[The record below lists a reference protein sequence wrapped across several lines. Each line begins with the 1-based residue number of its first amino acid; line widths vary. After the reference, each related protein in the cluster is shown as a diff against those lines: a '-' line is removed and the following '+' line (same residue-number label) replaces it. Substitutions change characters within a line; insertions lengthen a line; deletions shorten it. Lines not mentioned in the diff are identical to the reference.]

1 MPVFAAVDIGANSV
15 RLKIARL
22 MRGRLR
28 VEHEDREVTRLGA
41 SVFQSG
47 LLAPEAMAH
56 TIKVLQ
62 RFHRSVQQHACDA
75 VRVVATS
82 SLRDAGNSRSFIE
95 WARAAT
101 GWRVEVISGLE
112 EGRLIHLGIALNERL
127 THRRVLMVDL
137 GGGSCEFTISVNDHI
152 KSISSVPLGAVRLT
166 GEFLKHDPPRTK
178 ELARMR
184 EFIAKELRRLEDKV
198 RGERVQLVLATSGT
212 AAALAAAT
220 RASYGRENRIA
231 TVTVNA
237 TTRVAEE
244 LADQTKAE
252 RAAIQGIGPKR
263 AEIIVAG
270 AAVFAEFMHRFG
282 LRSFRY
288 SPLGLRDGLLAAMA
302 ADYDRGSKSHQLIET
317 DRGDSLLAM
326 AKRYQVDLKYA
337 ERTRDLALQLF
348 RGLKRLHGLPQEYE
362 ELLGAAAM
370 LHEVGGYLNRAG
382 AHRHSFYIIKNSEI
396 FGFTPEQRNLVAV
409 IARFV
414 GKSKPAPGDRFMKNL
429 LPSDMKPVIT
439 CNALLRLAR
448 ALNQGRR
455 SAVTSVR
462 GRVGKGQV
470 TLFARA
476 RGGAELEM
484 WALAKEASYFR
495 FVFGRALSAETS

>member
-15 RLKIARL
+15 RLKIAQL
-22 MRGRLR
+22 TRGRLR
-28 VEHEDREVTRLGA
+28 VVHEDREVTRLGA
-41 SVFQSG
+41 SVFQTG

-62 RFHRSVQQHACDA
+62 RFHKAAQQHACDA

-112 EGRLIHLGIALNERL
+112 EGRLIHLGLAVNEKLLR
-127 THRRVLMVDL
+127 RRVLMVDL

-152 KSISSVPLGAVRLT
+152 KSISSLPLGAVRLT
-166 GEFLKHDPPRTK
+166 GEFLKHDPPRKK

-184 EFIAKELRRLEDKV
+184 EFITKEVRRVEDKV
-198 RGERVQLVLATSGT
+198 RSERVQTVIATSGT

-220 RASYGRENRIA
+220 RAAYGRENRIA
-231 TVTVNA
+231 TVTTAA
-237 TTRVAEE
+237 TKRVAEQ
-244 LADQTKAE
+244 LAKQTQQK

-270 AAVFAEFMHRFG
+270 AAVYAEFMQRFG

-302 ADYDRGSKSHQLIET
+302 ADYDRGSKSHKLIET
-317 DRGDSLLAM
+317 DRDDAILAI

-337 ERTRDLALQLF
+337 ESTRDLAVQLF
-348 RGLKRLHGLPQEYE
+348 RSLKRLHGLSQEYE

-370 LHEVGGYLNRAG
+370 LVEVGSYLNRAG

-396 FGFTPEQRNLVAV
+396 FGFTPEQRNMMAV

-414 GKSKPAPGDRFMKNL
+414 GKSRPAPHDRFVKQL
-429 LPSDMKPVIT
+429 LPHELKPVIM

-455 SAVTSVR
+455 SAVKSLR
-462 GRVGKGQV
+462 ARVGQYHV
-470 TLFARA
+470 TLFLRA
-476 RGGAELEM
+476 KSGSELEL
-484 WALAKEASYFR
+484 WALSKEADYFL
-495 FVFGRALSAETS
+495 FVFGRTLSAEVS

>member
-15 RLKIARL
+15 RLKIAQL
-22 MRGRLR
+22 TRGRLR
-28 VEHEDREVTRLGA
+28 VVHEDREVTRLGA
-41 SVFQSG
+41 SVFQTG

-62 RFHRSVQQHACDA
+62 RFHKAAQQHACDV

-101 GWRVEVISGLE
+101 GWRVEIISGLE
-112 EGRLIHLGIALNERL
+112 EGRLIHLGIAVNEKL
-127 THRRVLMVDL
+127 VHRRVLMVDL

-152 KSISSVPLGAVRLT
+152 KSISSLPLGAVRLT
-166 GEFLKHDPPRTK
+166 GEFLKHDPPRKK

-184 EFIAKELRRLEDKV
+184 EFIAKEIRRVEDKV
-198 RGERVQLVLATSGT
+198 RGERVQTVIATSGT

-231 TVTVNA
+231 TVTANA
-237 TTRVAEE
+237 TMRVAEE
-244 LADQTKAE
+244 LADQAKQE

-270 AAVFAEFMHRFG
+270 AAVYAEFMQRFG

-302 ADYDRGSKSHQLIET
+302 ADYDRGSKSHKLIES
-317 DRGDSLLAM
+317 DRDDAILAI

-337 ERTRDLALQLF
+337 ASTRDLAVQLF
-348 RGLKRLHGLPQEYE
+348 RTLKRLHGLSQEYE
-362 ELLGAAAM
+362 ELLGAAGM
-370 LHEVGGYLNRAG
+370 LHEVGSYLNRAG

-396 FGFTPEQRNLVAV
+396 FGFTPEQRNMMAV

-414 GKSKPAPGDRFMKNL
+414 GKSKPAPHDRFVKQL
-429 LPSDMKPVIT
+429 LPQQLKPAVM
-439 CNALLRLAR
+439 CNAILRLAR

-455 SAVTSVR
+455 SAVR
-462 GRVGKGQV
+462 EIGARVGKYHV
-470 TLFARA
+470 TLFLRT
-476 RGGAELEM
+476 RGGAELEL
-484 WALAKEASYFR
+484 WALTKEADYFR
-495 FVFGRALSAETS
+495 FVFGRTLSAETS

>member
-1 MPVFAAVDIGANSV
+1 MPLFAAVDIGANSV

-22 MRGRLR
+22 TRGRLR

-62 RFHRSVQQHACDA
+62 RFNRTVQQYACDA
-75 VRVVATS
+75 VRLVATS
-82 SLRDAGNSRSFIE
+82 SLRDAGNSRSFID

-112 EGRLIHLGIALNERL
+112 EGRLIHLGIALNEKF
-127 THRRVLMVDL
+127 TQRRVLMVDL
-137 GGGSCEFTISVNDHI
+137 GGGSCEFTISVNNHI

-166 GEFLKHDPPRTK
+166 GEFLKHDPPRKK

-184 EFIAKELRRLEDKV
+184 EFIAKELRRVEDKV

-231 TVTVNA
+231 TVTLNA

-244 LADQTKAE
+244 LADQTKQE

-270 AAVFAEFMHRFG
+270 AAVYAEFLQRFG
-282 LRSFRY
+282 LRSLRY

-302 ADYDRGSKSHQLIET
+302 ADYDRGSKSHKLIES
-317 DRGDSLLAM
+317 DRDDAILAI
-326 AKRYQVDLKYA
+326 AKRYQVDLNYA
-337 ERTRDLALQLF
+337 EATRDLALQLF
-348 RGLKRLHGLPQEYE
+348 RALKRLHGLAPEYE

-370 LHEVGGYLNRAG
+370 LHEVGSYLNRAG

-396 FGFTPEQRNLVAV
+396 FGFTPEQRSMMAV

-414 GKSKPAPGDRFMKNL
+414 GKSKPAPQDRFVKQL
-429 LPSDMKPVIT
+429 LPQQLKPAVM
-439 CNALLRLAR
+439 CNELLRLAR

-455 SAVTSVR
+455 SAVRSLR
-462 GRVGKGQV
+462 ARVGKYHV
-470 TLFARA
+470 TLFLQTKAR
-476 RGGAELEM
+476 AELEL
-484 WALAKEASYFR
+484 WALTKEADYFR
-495 FVFGRALSAETS
+495 FVFGRTLSAEVS

>member
-15 RLKIARL
+15 RLKIAVL
-22 MRGRLR
+22 ARGRLR
-28 VEHEDREVTRLGA
+28 VIHEDREVTRLGA

-47 LLAPEAMAH
+47 LLAPEAMAQ

-62 RFHRSVQQHACDA
+62 RFHRTAQQHAVDQ

-82 SLRDAGNSRSFIE
+82 SLRDASNSRSFVE

-101 GWRVEVISGLE
+101 GWNVEVISGLE
-112 EGRLIHLGIALNERL
+112 EGRLIHLGIALNEKL

-166 GEFLKHDPPRTK
+166 GEFLKHDPPRKK
-178 ELARMR
+178 ELARMH
-184 EFIAKELRRLEDKV
+184 EFIIRELRRIEDKI
-198 RGERVQLVLATSGT
+198 RSERVQLVIATSGT
-212 AAALAAAT
+212 AAALAAAS
-220 RASYGRENRIA
+220 RASYGRENRTA
-231 TVTVNA
+231 TVSA
-237 TTRVAEE
+237 TATRRVAQE
-244 LADQTKAE
+244 LAEESARE
-252 RAAIQGIGPKR
+252 RASIPGIGPKR

-270 AAVFAEFMHRFG
+270 AAVFAEFMQRFG

-288 SPLGLRDGLLAAMA
+288 SSLGLRDGILAAMA
-302 ADYDRGSKSHQLIET
+302 ADYDRGSKSRRLIEA
-317 DRGDSLLAM
+317 DRDDALLAM
-326 AKRYQVDLKYA
+326 AKRYQVDLPYA
-337 ERTRDLALQLF
+337 ERTRELAVELF
-348 RGLKRLHGLPQEYE
+348 RGLKRLHGLSQEYE
-362 ELLGAAAM
+362 ELLSAAAM
-370 LHEVGGYLNRAG
+370 LHEVGSYLNRAN

-396 FGFTPEQRNLVAV
+396 FGFTPEQRNRVAV

-414 GKSKPAPGDRFMKNL
+414 GKSRPAPGDRFMKDL
-429 LPSDMKPVIT
+429 LPADLKPVIM
-439 CNALLRLAR
+439 CNAILRLAR

-462 GRVGKGQV
+462 VRVGANQV
-470 TLFARA
+470 TLYPRARA
-476 RGGAELEM
+476 GAELEL

-495 FVFGRALSAETS
+495 FVFGRTLSAETS